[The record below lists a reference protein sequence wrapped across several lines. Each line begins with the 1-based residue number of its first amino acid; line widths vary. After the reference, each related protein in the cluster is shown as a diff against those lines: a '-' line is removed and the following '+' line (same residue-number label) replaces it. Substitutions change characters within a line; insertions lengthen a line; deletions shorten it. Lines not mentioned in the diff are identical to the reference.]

1 MWPADRAKRLR
12 WDDRCSAA
20 PFRHYVG
27 LPCVRILRRSP
38 RALMFAV
45 VASISPLVQS
55 DDIVAARELL
65 SDVVS
70 TTPVLYSRVLSE
82 LAGGPVYLKCENL
95 QRTGSFKVR
104 GAYTRIARLSDAE
117 RSRGVV
123 AASAGNHAQGVAFAA
138 GLLGASATVVMPER
152 APLPKVEATRGYG
165 ASVILHGSSV
175 EDALDEALLFA
186 ERTGAVFI
194 HPFDHPDIVAG
205 QGTLGFEIIEQ
216 CPGVRTILIPAGG
229 GGLTAGVTVAV
240 QSLDPDVRVI
250 GVQAAAVPG
259 LIASAAAGAPVQ
271 VVGRPTI
278 ADGIAVQRPGDIPF
292 AIITASSGRIVAV
305 SEAALARAL
314 LLCLER
320 AKQVVEPSGAAG
332 VAALLDAVDD
342 EFEPPVVVVLSG
354 GNIDP
359 LLLSK
364 LLRNGLSAA
373 GRFLGFR
380 CRVPD
385 YPGSLAALLRLLA
398 DLGANVLEV
407 SHERLVPS
415 LRVDEVE
422 VVLQVETRVPEHCAL
437 VKDALRAAGYN
448 LVFS

>member
-1 MWPADRAKRLR
+1 
-12 WDDRCSAA
+12 
-20 PFRHYVG
+20 
-27 LPCVRILRRSP
+27 
-38 RALMFAV
+38 
-45 VASISPLVQS
+45 VQA

-65 SDVVS
+65 IDVIS
-70 TTPVLYSRVLSE
+70 PTPMLYSRVLSE
-82 LAGGPVYLKCENL
+82 QAGGPVYLKCENL

-117 RSRGVV
+117 RARGVV

-152 APLPKVEATRGYG
+152 APLPKVEATRAYG

-175 EDALDEALLFA
+175 EDALAEALRFA
-186 ERTGAVFI
+186 EATGAVFI
-194 HPFDHPDIVAG
+194 HPFDHEDVVAG

-216 CPGVRTILIPAGG
+216 CPGVRTILVPVGG
-229 GGLTAGVTVAV
+229 GGLAAGVTVAV
-240 QSLDPDVRVI
+240 QALDPAVRVV

-259 LIASAAAGAPVQ
+259 LVASVAAGSPVQ
-271 VVGRPTI
+271 VVGAPTM

-292 AIITASSGRIVAV
+292 AILAGSVDRVVAV

-332 VAALLDAVDD
+332 VAALL
-342 EFEPPVVVVLSG
+342 EGLGPFEPPVVVLLSG

-359 LLLSK
+359 LLMSK
-364 LLRNGLSAA
+364 LLRHGLSAA
-373 GRFLGFR
+373 GRYLGFR

-385 YPGSLAALLRLLA
+385 YPGSLAALLGLLA
-398 DLGANVLEV
+398 ALGANVLEV
-407 SHERLVPS
+407 SHERLAPS

-422 VVLQVETRVPEHCAL
+422 VVLQVETRGPEHCAL
-437 VKDALRAAGYN
+437 VTEELRAAGYD
-448 LVFS
+448 LAFR

>member
-1 MWPADRAKRLR
+1 
-12 WDDRCSAA
+12 
-20 PFRHYVG
+20 
-27 LPCVRILRRSP
+27 
-38 RALMFAV
+38 
-45 VASISPLVQS
+45 
-55 DDIVAARELL
+55 
-65 SDVVS
+65 
-70 TTPVLYSRVLSE
+70 
-82 LAGGPVYLKCENL
+82 
-95 QRTGSFKVR
+95 
-104 GAYTRIARLSDAE
+104 
-117 RSRGVV
+117 
-123 AASAGNHAQGVAFAA
+123 
-138 GLLGASATVVMPER
+138 MPER
-152 APLPKVEATRGYG
+152 APLPKVEATRSYG

-175 EDALDEALLFA
+175 EDALSEALSFA

-229 GGLTAGVTVAV
+229 GGIAAGVTVAV
-240 QSLDPDVRVI
+240 HSLDPDVRVI

-259 LIASAAAGAPVQ
+259 LIASMAAGAPVQ
-271 VVGRPTI
+271 VVGAPTM

-292 AIITASSGRIVAV
+292 GILSSSGTQLVAV

-332 VAALLDAVDD
+332 VAALLEGLGNV
-342 EFEPPVVVVLSG
+342 EPPVVVVLSG

-364 LLRNGLSAA
+364 LLRHGLSAA

-385 YPGSLAALLRLLA
+385 YPGSLAALLSLLA
-398 DLGANVLEV
+398 GLGANVLEV
-407 SHERLVPS
+407 SHERLAPS
-415 LRVDEVE
+415 LRVDEVV
-422 VVLQVETRVPEHCAL
+422 VVLQVETRGPEHCAL
-437 VKDALRAAGYN
+437 VKEELKSAGYD
-448 LVFS
+448 LVFG

>member
-1 MWPADRAKRLR
+1 
-12 WDDRCSAA
+12 
-20 PFRHYVG
+20 
-27 LPCVRILRRSP
+27 
-38 RALMFAV
+38 MFAV
-45 VASISPLVQS
+45 VASITPLVQS

-65 SDVVS
+65 IDVIS
-70 TTPVLYSRVLSE
+70 PTPVLYSRVLSE
-82 LAGGPVYLKCENL
+82 QAGGPVYLKCENL

-117 RSRGVV
+117 RARGVV

-152 APLPKVEATRGYG
+152 APIPKVEATRAYG
-165 ASVILHGSSV
+165 AEVILHGASV
-175 EDALDEALLFA
+175 EDALEEALLFA
-186 ERTGAVFI
+186 AKTGAVFI

-216 CPGVRTILIPAGG
+216 CPQVRTILVPAGG
-229 GGLTAGVTVAV
+229 GGIAAGVTIAV
-240 QSLDPDVRVI
+240 QSLDPDVRVVC
-250 GVQAAAVPG
+250 VQSAAVPG
-259 LIASAAAGAPVQ
+259 LVDSLAAGHPVQ
-271 VVGRPTI
+271 VVGTPTM

-292 AIITASSGRIVAV
+292 GIIAAAGDRVVAV
-305 SEAALARAL
+305 SEAALARGL

-320 AKQVVEPSGAAG
+320 AKQVVEPAGAAG
-332 VAALLDAVDD
+332 VAALLA
-342 EFEPPVVVVLSG
+342 EPGAFEPPIVVVLSG

-364 LLRNGLSAA
+364 LLRRGLSAA

-385 YPGSLAALLRLLA
+385 YPGSLAALLGFLA
-398 DLGANVLEV
+398 ELGANVLEV
-407 SHERLVPS
+407 SHERLAPS

-422 VVLQVETRVPEHCAL
+422 VVLQVETRGPEHCEH
-437 VKDALRAAGYN
+437 VKDGLRAAGYD
-448 LVFS
+448 LSFS